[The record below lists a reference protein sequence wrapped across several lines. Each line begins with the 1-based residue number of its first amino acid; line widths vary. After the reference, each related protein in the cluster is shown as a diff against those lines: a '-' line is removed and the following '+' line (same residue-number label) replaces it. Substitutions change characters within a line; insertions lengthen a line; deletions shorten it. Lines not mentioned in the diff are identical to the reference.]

1 MKGIILTLLIG
12 IALVAVAQSLN
23 AYIKQGNQHYMQ
35 SQFDLAEAQ
44 YRLALQEDPSSKE
57 AKFNL
62 ANTLHQQKKYDQA
75 NQLLDQLQSSVK
87 DSTTK
92 SMSAYNQGVAFSKQK
107 NLEESI
113 EKYKQALRMVPG
125 DQQARENLQ
134 KALRELKQKQGG
146 GGQQKQNSN
155 MNQDE
160 ADQKL
165 KLLQQKEKQIQ
176 QRVRKSS
183 QGGGSQSKDW

>member
-1 MKGIILTLLIG
+1 MKGLILTFLIC
-12 IALVAVAQSLN
+12 IALVAFAQSVN

-35 SQFDLAEAQ
+35 ARFDLAEAQ
-44 YRLALQEDPSSKE
+44 YRLALQEDPDSKE

-62 ANTLHQQKKYDQA
+62 ANALHQLKKYDQA
-75 NQLLDQLQSSVK
+75 NQLFDQLQASAK
-87 DSTTK
+87 DSFTR
-92 SMSAYNQGVAFSKQK
+92 SMSAYNQGVAYTKQK

-113 EKYKQALRMVPG
+113 EKYKQALRMAPD

-134 KALRELKQKQGG
+134 KALRELKQRQGG

-155 MNQDE
+155 MDQDE

-165 KLLQQKEKQIQ
+165 KLLQQKEKQLQ
-176 QRVRKSS
+176 QRVRKNS
-183 QGGGSQSKDW
+183 QGGSQSKDW